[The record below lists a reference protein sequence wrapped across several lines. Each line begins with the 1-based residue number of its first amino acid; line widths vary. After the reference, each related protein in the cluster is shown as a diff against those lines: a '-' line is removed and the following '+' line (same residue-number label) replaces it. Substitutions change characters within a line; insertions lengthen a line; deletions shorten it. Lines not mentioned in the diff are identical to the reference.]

1 MSRLVD
7 YFVIVGFDHE
17 KERGGLSSGII
28 LQRFPEINWADTPF
42 HDGIEW
48 FCQPQGWALSRERS
62 EPQFYVS
69 VLTDVDA
76 NRHYCACLCFNET
89 VAITPSKPADEDE
102 ESLDARPVANIT
114 HHSIMYAPKCLVI
127 VSRQDYIDTFRNCL
141 GIIYTVWVENLG
153 VPLETLV
160 GNLVGCVMVPPP
172 GGPQVRFSI
181 GAGDRQALQPPAS
194 PPLPTTQTAI
204 YMLLR
209 LLGIHNSVT
218 LWCAV
223 MSEHKVL
230 VVSLAGARLAAACR
244 ALAALMFPF
253 RYAHVYIPLLP
264 AGLAEVLATP
274 TPFLIGV
281 HSSLKEE
288 VSELLDV
295 IVADLDVG
303 SLHIPPGVN
312 IPSPE
317 GKLLSSLQ
325 GALALVLQPELRAA
339 DAAFAPPPPLSSPP
353 HMLDKEI
360 RAVFMRT
367 LARLLQGYRHC
378 LTIIRIHP
386 TPVLTFHKA
395 GFLGSRGLS
404 QCQFAQRLLDSMF
417 FNGLVAERGPPW
429 RATDIWD
436 ELVQNLPEQL
446 RLEALNPD
454 LQLQHIQDLAMQLH
468 LNENPNPQA
477 YQQRILR
484 PPEGA
489 SQRIHQPPFPC
500 LDAAKVREVIEEVT
514 ARNANNPKLSALRPP
529 QPRIVS
535 PGAPPTG
542 ATELSQQLLVTN
554 SARRLEVLRACIAA
568 IFECRYA
575 DARKSFPAVLRAL
588 RAPAARAALCRDLA
602 ARLPSNKHLLQHHQF
617 ELLTR

>member
-1 MSRLVD
+1 MITILTI
-7 YFVIVGFDHE
+7 FF
-17 KERGGLSSGII
+17 I
-28 LQRFPEINWADTPF
+28 LQ
-42 HDGIEW
+42 
-48 FCQPQGWALSRERS
+48 
-62 EPQFYVS
+62 
-69 VLTDVDA
+69 
-76 NRHYCACLCFNET
+76 
-89 VAITPSKPADEDE
+89 DE
-102 ESLDARPVANIT
+102 ESLDSNRPVANIT
-114 HHSIMYAPKCLVI
+114 HHSIMYAPKCMVI

-160 GNLVGCVMVPPP
+160 GNLLGCVSVPPA

-181 GAGDRQALQPPAS
+181 GAGDRQALQPPAA
-194 PPLPTTQTAI
+194 PPMPVTHTAVH
-204 YMLLR
+204 MLLR
-209 LLGIHNSVT
+209 LLGIHNSIT

-230 VVSLAGARLAAACR
+230 LVSLAAARLSAACR

-264 AGLAEVLATP
+264 TGLAEVLATP

-281 HSSLKEE
+281 HASLKEE

-303 SLHIPPGVN
+303 SLHIPASVN
-312 IPSPE
+312 IPRPE

-325 GALALVLQPELRAA
+325 EALALVLQPELKSA
-339 DAAFAPPPPLSSPP
+339 DSAFAPPPPSASPP

-367 LARLLQGYRHC
+367 LAKLLQGYRHC

-386 TPVLTFHKA
+386 SPVLTFHKA
-395 GFLGSRGLS
+395 GFLGARGLS
-404 QCQFAQRLLDSMF
+404 QCPFASRLLDSMF

-429 RATDIWD
+429 RPTDIWD

-446 RLEALNPD
+446 RLESLNPE
-454 LQLQHIQDLAMQLH
+454 LELQHIQDLAMQLH

-477 YQQRILR
+477 QSTQPYAQRVLR

-489 SQRIHQPPFPC
+489 SARIHQPPLPT
-500 LDAAKVREVIEEVT
+500 LDPRAVHAVMRDLA
-514 ARNANNPKLSALRPP
+514 ARNTSSVKMSSLRLPA
-529 QPRIVS
+529 PRIIP
-535 PGAPPTG
+535 PGASPTG
-542 ATELSQQLLVTN
+542 AVEHTQLILTN
-554 SARRLEVLRACIAA
+554 SARRLEVLRSCIAA

-575 DARKSFPAVLRAL
+575 DARKSLPGVVRAL
-588 RAPAARAALCRDLA
+588 RAPAARAALVRDLA
-602 ARLPSNKHLLQHHQF
+602 VRLPTNKHLLQHHQF
-617 ELLTR
+617 ELQSK